1 MIKLK
6 IIVQKYGG
14 TSLST
19 RQKREEVVSR
29 IIEAKKKG
37 YQVAVV
43 VSAMGRNNDPY
54 ATDTLKSLVTQE
66 YPDVSERELDLI
78 MSCGEVI
85 SASVLAAALGNKGIP
100 SRVLTGQQAGFITD
114 GRYGEAEVVDCRP
127 EKIYDSLAKNE
138 VPVITGFQGMNN
150 SGELNT
156 LGRGGSDITAV
167 ILGAA
172 LKAELVEVYTDV
184 SGIMTADPV
193 ILKEARVIEQITYGE
208 VCQLAYEGAKVIHP
222 RAVEIAMCNN
232 IAVVVRSPRDS
243 APGTLITGESS
254 LLQEGSYSTR
264 GRRAVTGI
272 AHSVNLVQFLIEFK
286 EPDLLKE
293 LEMFQQIGEA
303 NINIDLIG
311 VFPRVKAFTVKEEHC
326 DRVENILK
334 LLGLTYRM
342 EKECAKVSVVG
353 VGMHSIPGVMARVMK
368 ALNQHNIE
376 ILQSGDSNITIS
388 LLVKKDTLCQAV
400 KALHDTFNLENSNS
414 IED

>member
-222 RAVEIAMCNN
+222 RAVEIAMRNN
-232 IAVVVRSPRDS
+232 IAVVVRSPGDS

-286 EPDLLKE
+286 EPDPLRE

-400 KALHDTFNLENSNS
+400 KALHGTFNLENSNS